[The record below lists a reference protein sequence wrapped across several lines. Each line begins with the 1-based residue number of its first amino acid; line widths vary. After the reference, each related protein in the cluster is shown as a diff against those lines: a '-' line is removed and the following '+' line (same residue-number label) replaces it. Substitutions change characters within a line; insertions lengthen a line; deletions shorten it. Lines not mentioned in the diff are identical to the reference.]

1 MCDLLDDRNGSGG
14 QGGLEPAASGG
25 LVFPEGTAGAYA
37 FPAGSCAAGMPLQP
51 VGLARSD
58 PVGLLLP
65 EAAATLLD
73 RQGPERP
80 QQQDHDLA

>member
-1 MCDLLDDRNGSGG
+1 
-14 QGGLEPAASGG
+14 
-25 LVFPEGTAGAYA
+25 
-37 FPAGSCAAGMPLQP
+37 MPLQP